1 MSRCVDYDCT
11 LFSSQFFG
19 TWGKDY
25 LSKIPKEATHLVSA
39 STSGAAVATLILAA
53 AALEGRNLS
62 HCHIHPPSRRSHRGE
77 EKVYSGILPI
87 RKENACVFVDDFIDS
102 GKTMLTSILILNDA
116 TAKHGRTKLTILCA
130 VMGHNSRESGTT
142 LFPFPIHYANGEE
155 STNPPEKEE

>member
-25 LSKIPKEATHLVSA
+25 LSKIPKEATHLLSA
-39 STSGAAVATLILAA
+39 STSGAAVATLILAT

-77 EKVYSGILPI
+77 EKVYSGVLPM

-102 GKTMLTSILILNDA
+102 GQAIRTSVLILNDA
-116 TAKHGRTKLTILCA
+116 TAKHGRPKPTILCA
-130 VMGHNSRESGTT
+130 VMGHNGQSIGAA
-142 LFPFPIHYANGEE
+142 LFPFPVHFANGEE
-155 STNPPEKEE
+155 SLNPEKEE